1 MNTNFADVFSEL
13 GNLCKPKQNTKWHDL
28 ISYYLVHGVALDVKY
43 NFFFSQQ
50 DASSVPTRG
59 QEKAP
64 HKYHL
69 SYKADFLKNS
79 FFSIEPRTFC

>member
-43 NFFFSQQ
+43 NFFFPNRMQVQ
-50 DASSVPTRG
+50 FQLEDKKR
-59 QEKAP
+59 
-64 HKYHL
+64 
-69 SYKADFLKNS
+69 
-79 FFSIEPRTFC
+79 PRINIT